1 MHIMHMHI
9 MHEPLFETLFGTAL
23 PKRVVKMRVNRAV
36 NIPASQAGETGSIPA
51 TCSFFIRGVVGLTAS
66 LFIFRQLDLGGL
78 RRNEC
83 WICGFCGDLC
93 GSLCLRKE
101 AQI

>member
-51 TCSFFIRGVVGLTAS
+51 TCFLYEETADSLNPQFFYEEIAVLSRSGY
-66 LFIFRQLDLGGL
+66 
-78 RRNEC
+78 N
-83 WICGFCGDLC
+83 
-93 GSLCLRKE
+93 CLMWLIIVDPE
-101 AQI
+101 YI